1 MRSKD
6 LVHTFGVMG
15 NERRLFSPCGLL
27 RIKPLGEMC
36 FLCIFLHCAY
46 IDAVFLPY
54 GSVQQFGKLF
64 NCWLRFEGRSLAV

>member
-15 NERRLFSPCGLL
+15 NERRLFSPCGSL

-46 IDAVFLPY
+46 IGAVFLS
-54 GSVQQFGKLF
+54 GGGVQQFGKLV
-64 NCWLRFEGRSLAV
+64 NSLLGFEGYALAS